1 MILFKSLLSTSR
13 SLYQLQVRNTQP
25 DIRSRAMKHN
35 YDREADL
42 AVRILVAEIPSP
54 LALVP
59 SGARSALR
67 AQRGKVPYAVL
78 STLPK

>member
-1 MILFKSLLSTSR
+1 
-13 SLYQLQVRNTQP
+13 
-25 DIRSRAMKHN
+25 MKHN

-67 AQRGKVPYAVL
+67 AQRGKVPYAVI
-78 STLPK
+78 TNYQ